1 MFDTMAV
8 TATFEGDGM
17 GTGSR
22 SMLKLVSVTLMA
34 GVLLTGCLQDPGRS
48 SGLNPG
54 AAGLGEPE
62 QGDGRVQILGA
73 FGGDEE
79 RNFNASLKEFQER
92 TGIEIDY
99 VSDQD
104 FTNTVQLRVN
114 AGDIP
119 DIALFP
125 QPGGVFNMAERGHVV
140 PIDEFLDYDSLA
152 STLVP
157 GFLDSAR
164 FEGRVYAVPMRMA
177 VKSLVWYP
185 KPEFEA
191 NGWNTA
197 PESLTELNELSQQI
211 LDETGAPPWCIGWES
226 DQATGWVGTDWLEE
240 YVLRMYGPE
249 VYDDWIYGR
258 IPFNDERI
266 VDALQAYY
274 DFSTQDGWVLGGTKG
289 IISTPFGDAMAPA
302 FDEPPSCYMMRQGN
316 FAITFFPAKIASNLD
331 EEVGIFVF
339 PRDED
344 GYDGQPILG
353 GGDLA
358 AAFSYDTDTIEVMKF
373 IGSPEFGGPWAEA
386 GGWLSPHR
394 TFDQSLYP
402 DELTRQ
408 IAEIAIDADVFRY
421 DGSDVMPREVG
432 SGSFWTGM
440 VVLQTGAKT
449 AQQVADDIQATWPEE
464 S

>member
-1 MFDTMAV
+1 MAV
-8 TATFEGDGM
+8 TATFKEDGM
-17 GTGSR
+17 GRQPRTVA
-22 SMLKLVSVTLMA
+22 KLVAVLALA
-34 GVLLTGCLQDPGRS
+34 GALLTGCLQDPEGS
-48 SGLNPG
+48 AGVG
-54 AAGLGEPE
+54 IGGAGLGEPE
-62 QGDGRVQILGA
+62 EGDGRVQILGA

-79 RNFNASLKEFQER
+79 ASFTASLADLEER
-92 TGIEIDY
+92 TGIEVDY

-114 AGDIP
+114 AGDAP

-125 QPGGVFNMAERGHVV
+125 QPGGVFNMAEAGHLV
-140 PIDEFLDYDSLA
+140 PIDEFLDYDSLD
-152 STLVP
+152 STLIP

-191 NGWNTA
+191 NGWNTQ
-197 PESLTELNELSQQI
+197 PETLTELYALSEQI
-211 LDETGAPPWCIGWES
+211 LEETGAPPWCIGWES
-226 DQATGWVGTDWLEE
+226 DQATGWVGTDWVEE
-240 YVLRMYGPE
+240 YVLRLYGPD

-258 IPFNDERI
+258 IPFDDERI
-266 VDALQAYY
+266 VAAMEAYY
-274 DFSTQDGWVLGGTKG
+274 EFSTRDGWVLGGTDG

-316 FAITFFPAKIASNLD
+316 FAITFFPEDIAANLD
-331 EEVGIFVF
+331 QEVGIFVF

-344 GYDGQPILG
+344 GYEGQPILG

-358 AAFSYDTDTIEVMKF
+358 AAFSYDTDTIAVMEF
-373 IGSPEFGGPWAEA
+373 LASPEFGGPWAQA

-394 TFDQSLYP
+394 TFDQSQYP

-408 IAEIAIDADVFRY
+408 IADIAVNADVFRY

-432 SGSFWTGM
+432 SGSFWTNM
-440 VVLQTGAKT
+440 VQLQSGAKT
-449 AQQVADDIQATWPEE
+449 AQQAAQDIQDTWPEE